1 MTTAGPPAARRI
13 VTRAAPPTLVFVVV
27 LGIWYFISYALLDPE
42 RRFLL
47 PPPQQVVSIGL
58 LQWASLQP
66 ILQAL
71 WETTKVALT
80 GLGAATAIGLM
91 LAISMSQ
98 SRSIERALY
107 PWAVVLQTIPILA
120 IVPLIGFWFHYG
132 FSSRVLVCTLI
143 ALFPIVTNTLFGLR
157 SAERAYHDLFT
168 LNDASRWQRLR
179 LLELPW
185 ALPAIFTG
193 LRISAGLS
201 VVGAIVGDYFFQQG
215 PPGLGRQL
223 SSYTYDL
230 QTQQLLVAVAFC
242 CLLGLAGFW
251 VFGLAGRLATGTWHE
266 AFAPDR
272 GHD

>member
-1 MTTAGPPAARRI
+1 MSTASS
-13 VTRAAPPTLVFVVV
+13 TRLRKLAGRVIPPTIVFLIVIGV
-27 LGIWYFISYALLDPE
+27 WYFISYALLDAE

-47 PPPQQVVSIGL
+47 PPPQQVVSVGL
-58 LQWASLQP
+58 LEWASLQP

-71 WETTKVALT
+71 WETTKVAVI
-80 GLGAATAIGLM
+80 GLVMATAIGFA

-98 SRSIERALY
+98 SRSLERALY

-143 ALFPIVTNTLFGLR
+143 AMFPIVTNTLFGLK
-157 SAERAYHDLFT
+157 SAEREYHDLFT

-179 LLELPW
+179 LLEVPW

-223 SSYTYDL
+223 ADYTYDL

-251 VFGLAGRLATGTWHE
+251 LFGLAGRLATGSWHE
-266 AFAPDR
+266 AFAPEA

>member
-1 MTTAGPPAARRI
+1 MRVIPPAVVFAI
-13 VTRAAPPTLVFVVV
+13 VV
-27 LGIWYFISYALLDPE
+27 GIWFFVSYVLLDPS

-47 PPPQQVVSIGL
+47 PPPQQVVSVGL

-71 WETTKVALT
+71 WETTKVAAT
-80 GLGAATAIGLM
+80 GLVAATVIGFAFAI
-91 LAISMSQ
+91 AMSQ
-98 SRSIERALY
+98 ARWAERALY

-120 IVPLIGFWFHYG
+120 IVPLIGFWFKYG

-143 ALFPIVTNTLFGLR
+143 ALFPIITNTLFGLKSVAR
-157 SAERAYHDLFT
+157 EPHDLFT
-168 LNDASRWQRLR
+168 LNDASRFQRLR

-201 VVGAIVGDYFFQQG
+201 VVGAIVGDFFFQQG

-223 SSYTYDL
+223 SSYTYSL
-230 QTQQLLVAVAFC
+230 QTEQLLVAVFFC

-251 VFGLAGRLATGTWHE
+251 MFGVAGRLATGAWHE
-266 AFAPDR
+266 AYSSEAT
-272 GHD
+272 HE